1 MLIKNM
7 EKETH
12 KKLLEYIINKSNLFS
27 LSIYSDQHLK
37 KHRKRM
43 NIIVSNSNYSKE
55 KILSEYSNELK
66 DEIYEQFK
74 DNKKIFN
81 QEYVNWFEKDSVIDK
96 YYNRKSAIYS
106 AIDSFVYENRTK
118 RFLKK
123 YKNNIVKDNETVFG
137 EPIDDFIPLCVT
149 DYIFELNEEMI
160 KVINEKDLID
170 WKYPNSLENL
180 CFIKDNYYIFSS
192 ISHEDDYNIYCDN
205 EEEYEYL
212 KSIGVEFYEDH
223 FVKEDKTFWTVS

>member
-7 EKETH
+7 KKETH

-27 LSIYSDQHLK
+27 LSIYSDQHFQENRECLD
-37 KHRKRM
+37 
-43 NIIVSNSNYSKE
+43 IIVSNSNYSKE
-55 KILSEYSNELK
+55 KILSEYSNELR

-74 DNKKIFN
+74 DNKEIFN
-81 QEYVNWFEKDSVIDK
+81 QEYVNWFEKDYVIDK
-96 YYNRKSAIYS
+96 YYNRKSTIYS

-118 RFLKK
+118 KFLKK
-123 YKNNIVKDNETVFG
+123 YKNNIVKNNETVFG

-170 WKYPNSLENL
+170 WKYPNSLEDL
-180 CFIKDNYYIFSS
+180 CFIKDNYYIFFS

-212 KSIGVEFYEDH
+212 KSIGVEFYKDH
-223 FVKEDKTFWTVS
+223 FVKGRKMFVE